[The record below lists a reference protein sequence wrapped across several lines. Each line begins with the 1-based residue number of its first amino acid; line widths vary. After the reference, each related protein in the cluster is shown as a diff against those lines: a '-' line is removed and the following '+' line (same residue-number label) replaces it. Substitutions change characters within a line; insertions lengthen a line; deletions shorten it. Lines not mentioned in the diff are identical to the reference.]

1 MNPDAE
7 VTFLQRATEQNFT
20 ITPADADARAL
31 DRMREVREDDS
42 LRLKIRIEE
51 LSA

>member
-1 MNPDAE
+1 ME
-7 VTFLQRATEQNFT
+7 VNFT

-31 DRMREVREDDS
+31 ARMSELKVDDS

-51 LSA
+51 LSAS